1 MKKIL
6 VIVDMQNDFITGPLG
21 NADCQAVV
29 NNIIEIVNNEKYT
42 DIILTRDTHQE
53 NYLDTREGKNLP
65 VIHCIEGTE
74 GFEIDSDIMSAVENK
89 YKTSEIR
96 NYLNQKENMPIIIN
110 KPSFG
115 SMELARLL
123 SENVNAEDIIDFVGV
138 CTGICVISN
147 VLLAKAAVSET
158 KVRVIENACACVTKE
173 SHRTAIEA
181 MKMCQVEIVW
191 NRRIL

>member
-65 VIHCIEGTE
+65 VVHCIEGTK

-110 KPSFG
+110 KPSL
-115 SMELARLL
+115 E
-123 SENVNAEDIIDFVGV
+123 
-138 CTGICVISN
+138 
-147 VLLAKAAVSET
+147 
-158 KVRVIENACACVTKE
+158 
-173 SHRTAIEA
+173 
-181 MKMCQVEIVW
+181 VW
-191 NRRIL
+191 S